1 MTRLSA
7 KAPNS
12 YATYEKSIFEKNVM
26 DFNQTAQIMLGFLL
40 KCPAH
45 KKSDRFKPIFP
56 ELSWLSSKLQR
67 SSGRLSSSW
76 TYFLWDWDFI
86 RKAKLVLGRL
96 IETHHIF
103 FQNYCH

>member
-45 KKSDRFKPIFP
+45 KYLIG
-56 ELSWLSSKLQR
+56 LSQ
-67 SSGRLSSSW
+67 
-76 TYFLWDWDFI
+76 Y
-86 RKAKLVLGRL
+86 AP
-96 IETHHIF
+96 
-103 FQNYCH
+103 N